1 MRKGT
6 WTRGG
11 VALRWGSRAE
21 RLGWGEDGSKGVSR
35 KEGWKIPWRERQ
47 GERTM
52 VVKMVPHHCSRCGE
66 DLIDIDQKIAG
77 EGRTKGVL
85 ESRVFKT

>member
-35 KEGWKIPWRERQ
+35 KEEWKVPDSMEREAGRKDN
-47 GERTM
+47 G
-52 VVKMVPHHCSRCGE
+52 CE
-66 DLIDIDQKIAG
+66 DGTSSLFSM
-77 EGRTKGVL
+77 R
-85 ESRVFKT
+85 